1 MFLYQVLENS
11 VKELLASGA
20 ADSAVGDVVGL
31 EKESLRVSPDGGIAQ
46 TPHPAALGSALVNP
60 YITTDYSEA
69 LLELITPPCESA
81 GEALRF
87 LGDLQKFVHD
97 SLDHELLWATS
108 MPCVL
113 AGGANIPIAR
123 YGTSNAGVMKSV
135 YRRGLGYR
143 YGRTMQVIA
152 GVHFNYSVAE
162 AFWPLYRE
170 IRKEPGTAADLRD
183 RTYLGMV
190 RNLQRYGWL
199 IPYLFGASPAVC
211 KSFLGDKPTSLAEF
225 DATTYYEPFAT
236 SLRMGDIGYTNSRE
250 KGVGIKANYNS
261 LEAYIESIT
270 RAIETPSPLW
280 EAIGVK
286 ADGEYRQLNA
296 NILQIENEYYST
308 VRPKQLVEGMEK
320 PSLALRRRGVRYIEL
335 RSVDVNAFHPL
346 GVSEQQLE
354 FLRLFM
360 LFCLLEESPPIN
372 VQERREIDQ
381 NLGGAAHRGRDPSL
395 HLLRK
400 GREISLSAWATEL
413 LSRMQGVSD
422 LLDHGTRDAPAAQVL
437 ADQVEVVK
445 DPERTPSA
453 RMLQE
458 MRSNGE
464 GFFQFAWRMSEAHD
478 AYFKKLELEEGTRTM
493 FQALAASSVQRQREI
508 EAADRISFDQFLADY
523 FSQGSG

>member
-1 MFLYQVLENS
+1 MYQVLENS
-11 VKELLASGA
+11 VKDLLAAGGA
-20 ADSAVGDVVGL
+20 ADAVVGGVVGL

-69 LLELITPPCESA
+69 LLELITPPCDRP

-97 SLDHELLWATS
+97 NLENEILWATS

-123 YGTSNAGVMKSV
+123 YGTSNAGIMKSV
-135 YRRGLGYR
+135 YRRGLGHR

-162 AFWPLYRE
+162 AFWPLFQE
-170 IRKEPGTAADLRD
+170 IRREQGTIADVRN
-183 RTYLGMV
+183 RAYLGMI

-261 LEAYIESIT
+261 LEAYIDSIT

-280 EAIGVK
+280 GAIGVK
-286 ADGEYRQLNA
+286 VEGEYRQLNA

-308 VRPKQLVEGMEK
+308 VRPKQVVEGMEK
-320 PSLALRRRGVRYIEL
+320 PSLALKRRGVRYVEL

-360 LFCLLEESPPIN
+360 LFCLLAESPPIN

-395 HLLRK
+395 HLLRT
-400 GREISLSAWATEL
+400 GREISLTAWATEL
-413 LSRMQGVSD
+413 MSAMQAVAD
-422 LLDHGTRDAPAAQVL
+422 LLDHGHPGAPAAQVL
-437 ADQVEVVK
+437 ADQLEVVR

-478 AYFKKLELEEGTRTM
+478 DYFSTLELDEAKRTM
-493 FQALAASSVQRQREI
+493 FRELAISSARRQREI
-508 EAADRISFDQFLADY
+508 EGADRISFDQFLADY
-523 FSQGSG
+523 FNQGPG